1 MHSEKLTVSPIY
13 GFAQWMRLA
22 QCQAAEVV
30 VGGVGAAEAPQM
42 PVLVIRRVT
51 VLVTRV
57 TVLVTRVTVL
67 VRWIWPPCWQKPGKI
82 VRKGGIMIM
91 S

>member
-13 GFAQWMRLA
+13 GFAQWVRLA
-22 QCQAAEVV
+22 QCHQAAEVV

-42 PVLVIRRVT
+42 PVLVI
-51 VLVTRV
+51 RV